1 MIWKASLLVVIV
13 AMGWQTRAWAETVGI
28 TVDIDKPGV
37 QVSPLLYGIFFE
49 DINRS
54 GDGGLYAEMLQ
65 NRSFEDFNLPMG
77 WTSLNEGGGQIT
89 MNLDKTQPLNEANP
103 TSLRLDVTRIGP
115 HGRAGVINQGYKG
128 ISIGSK
134 DPVLL
139 PGDDTSSPGDYK
151 WFDWMKQ
158 FADAQ
163 RRPENGLN
171 IEQDKTYRLSFYA
184 RIDPN
189 FTGPITVSLESQD
202 GAVLASQ
209 DVSCSGTTWRKYG
222 AKLTAAA
229 SDHNARFVLSTRS
242 TGTIWLDMVSLF
254 PAETFSQRPNG
265 LRADLMQMLVALH
278 PAFVRFPGGS
288 FGEGYRL
295 SEAFRW
301 KETIGDLAQRP
312 GQWNIWGYRTTNGLG
327 YFEYLQMCEDLKA
340 EPLFVINCGMAE
352 KDSVDAGKLGP
363 WIQDA
368 LDAIDYANGPATSPW
383 GALRVAAG
391 HPSPF
396 NLKLMELG
404 NENGMGYFWG
414 GGSARQYADRYNPLY
429 QKVKAAYPDIRTI
442 STAPIQKAPIYAPV
456 ETVDEHYYPTAE
468 WFEDHAAMY
477 DTYDR
482 KGPKIYAGEYA
493 TKQGAGNGNL
503 TAALGEAAFMTGME
517 RNSDLVIMSSYAPL
531 LANPEWRE
539 WNPNLIV
546 FDSFRV
552 FGTPSYYNQMLFA
565 NNRPDVIL
573 SLALQLPRTF
583 DPKARK
589 PLYAVAGR
597 KNDTGDII
605 IKVVNITGQAQDGT
619 IQLNGSALSFTASAT
634 VLTSAEPS
642 DENSFE
648 NPTRVVPKDAELG
661 QVSSPFHYAFVPYSI
676 TILHLRAK

>member
-1 MIWKASLLVVIV
+1 
-13 AMGWQTRAWAETVGI
+13 
-28 TVDIDKPGV
+28 
-37 QVSPLLYGIFFE
+37 
-49 DINRS
+49 
-54 GDGGLYAEMLQ
+54 
-65 NRSFEDFNLPMG
+65 
-77 WTSLNEGGGQIT
+77 
-89 MNLDKTQPLNEANP
+89 
-103 TSLRLDVTRIGP
+103 
-115 HGRAGVINQGYKG
+115 
-128 ISIGSK
+128 
-134 DPVLL
+134 
-139 PGDDTSSPGDYK
+139 
-151 WFDWMKQ
+151 
-158 FADAQ
+158 
-163 RRPENGLN
+163 
-171 IEQDKTYRLSFYA
+171 
-184 RIDPN
+184 
-189 FTGPITVSLESQD
+189 
-202 GAVLASQ
+202 
-209 DVSCSGTTWRKYG
+209 
-222 AKLTAAA
+222 
-229 SDHNARFVLSTRS
+229 
-242 TGTIWLDMVSLF
+242 
-254 PAETFSQRPNG
+254 
-265 LRADLMQMLVALH
+265 
-278 PAFVRFPGGS
+278 
-288 FGEGYRL
+288 
-295 SEAFRW
+295 
-301 KETIGDLAQRP
+301 
-312 GQWNIWGYRTTNGLG
+312 
-327 YFEYLQMCEDLKA
+327 
-340 EPLFVINCGMAE
+340 
-352 KDSVDAGKLGP
+352 
-363 WIQDA
+363 
-368 LDAIDYANGPATSPW
+368 
-383 GALRVAAG
+383 
-391 HPSPF
+391 
-396 NLKLMELG
+396 
-404 NENGMGYFWG
+404 MGYFWG
-414 GGSARQYADRYNPLY
+414 GGSAQQYADRYNPLY

-482 KGPKIYAGEYA
+482 KGPKIYVGEYA